1 MPTSHDLRDF
11 PPPNQHAQSC
21 ETDAFFAYLIGWILH
36 GGAST
41 SIDSVLSLSPQLL
54 SDPASYDFS
63 GIRGVFGL
71 WLYDKRKRTWIVFSD
86 NAGLFKI
93 YHTTF
98 RTYISLIDAAKSG
111 SPKHV
116 EISYEDIMEYI
127 NTGSVFG
134 KNTIFRGIN
143 KIRDDEILIF
153 SDDATTS
160 RIIRK
165 SFRAKHTTPERAL
178 ARVMDEFSNSTIPG
192 NLSVDL
198 TGGLDS
204 RVVACLLS
212 RRGLEFET
220 AVAGYE
226 NNPDVHIARHI
237 ASFLQRPLFWFA
249 NPALPVDTCLRTAFE
264 ISRSELDIV
273 LFHRAVLHADARRAR
288 HIDTIAHGGGGE
300 LLRDHTFVHEFPF
313 YNRRAGNYKR
323 MYQMRLRP
331 TQFNRCIVSE
341 YMKKIYDSS
350 EEYTVEKIKQWV
362 GDTTAQTCD
371 MIYYYGRY
379 QEFFGATYSIYTR
392 MGFNVFSPFLDR
404 NVAEC
409 CIRYP
414 PWKRIFSLLH
424 RRILSSNCP
433 ELARFRTMDG
443 LTGSLDTKDVLRDLP
458 RHAGV
463 QIRRLARKLSEKYIG
478 KSAFYKV
485 GAPAAEMPGYRA
497 RVRKSECM
505 KMALDVLKNENV
517 LARDATER
525 DISDMHLGRI
535 ITLGLLIDAVRR

>member
-1 MPTSHDLRDF
+1 MLTSHDLRDF
-11 PPPNQHAQSC
+11 LPSNQHAQSC
-21 ETDAFFAYLIGWILH
+21 ETDTFFAYWIGWILH

-41 SIDSVLSLSPQLL
+41 ARDSVFSLSSRLL
-54 SDPASYDFS
+54 SDPASCDFS
-63 GIRGVFGL
+63 DIRGIFGL
-71 WLYDKRKRTWIVFSD
+71 WFYDKRKRDWIIFSD

-93 YHTTF
+93 YYTGF
-98 RTYISLIDAAKSG
+98 RTYISLIDAARSDAPKSA
-111 SPKHV
+111 
-116 EISYEDIMEYI
+116 EISHEDVMEYI

-134 KNTIFRGIN
+134 NKTLFRRIS
-143 KIRDDEILIF
+143 KVRDDEVLIF
-153 SDDATTS
+153 SGDTTSS

-165 SFRAKHTTPERAL
+165 SFRATHTTPERAL
-178 ARVMDEFSNSTIPG
+178 ALIMDEFSNSTIPG

-204 RVVACLLS
+204 RVIACLLS

-237 ASFLQRPLFWFA
+237 ASFLRRPFFWFS
-249 NPALPVDTCLRTAFE
+249 NPELPVDTCLRAAFE

-300 LLRDHTFVHEFPF
+300 LLRDHAFVHEFPF
-313 YNRRAGNYKR
+313 YNRRVRNYTR

-331 TQFNRCIVSE
+331 MRFNKVIMSHD
-341 YMKKIYDSS
+341 MKKIYESS
-350 EEYTVEKIKQWV
+350 ENYTVDKLKQWT
-362 GDTTAQTCD
+362 GDTAAQTCD

-404 NVAEC
+404 KVAES
-409 CIRYP
+409 CIMYP
-414 PWKRIFSLLH
+414 PWKRVFALLH

-443 LTGSLDTKDVLRDLP
+443 LTGSLETKDILRDLP

-463 QIRRLARKLSEKYIG
+463 QIRRLARKVSEKYVG

-485 GAPAAEMPGYRA
+485 GAPAAEMPGYRT

-505 KMALDVLKNENV
+505 KVALDVLKNENI
-517 LARDATER
+517 LAKDAAER
-525 DISDMHLGRI
+525 DISDTHLGRI